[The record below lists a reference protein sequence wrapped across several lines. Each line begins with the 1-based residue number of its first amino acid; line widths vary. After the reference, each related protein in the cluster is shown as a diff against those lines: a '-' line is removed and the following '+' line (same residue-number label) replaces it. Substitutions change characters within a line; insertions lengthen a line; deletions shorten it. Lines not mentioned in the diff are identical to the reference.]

1 MAHTLI
7 VGGTKGLGRVVLR
20 ILAKRG
26 DLVSVI
32 GRSELL
38 SDDRDSGKVDGYQ
51 ADLSDLKSI
60 KQAVNQMVAKNGGI
74 NYCIFL
80 QRYRGKENEW
90 IGELET
96 TLTATKSVVET
107 ILPVFSKGGDKA
119 LLMVSSVFS
128 KYVGEGQSASYHVAK
143 AGLDQLM
150 RFYAL
155 NLGAQGIRCNGVTPF
170 TFLKEESKN
179 FYFDNPQIMKVYEDI
194 IPLSRMATAE
204 DSANAIEFLCSPKA
218 GFITG
223 QNITIDGG
231 LSLVWPESLA
241 RRLMGV

>member
-1 MAHTLI
+1 MTHTLI
-7 VGGTKGLGRVVLR
+7 IGGTKGLGRVVVR
-20 ILAKRG
+20 QIAKRG
-26 DLVSVI
+26 DCVSVF
-32 GRSELL
+32 GRSEVLATDQSTGL
-38 SDDRDSGKVDGYQ
+38 VNSYQVDINDSV
-51 ADLSDLKSI
+51 
-60 KQAVNQMVAKNGGI
+60 AVAASVASLVAKHGPL

-80 QRYRGKENEW
+80 QRYRGKGDDW
-90 IGELET
+90 AGEIQT
-96 TLTATKSVVET
+96 TLTATKNIVEIIT
-107 ILPVFSKGGDKA
+107 PHMVPEGDKA
-119 LLMVSSVFS
+119 LLMVSSVFA
-128 KYVGEGQSASYHVAK
+128 KYVGEGQAASYHVAK
-143 AGLDQLM
+143 AGLEQLM

-170 TFLKEESKN
+170 TFLKEESKK

-194 IPLSRMATAE
+194 IPLSRMATAD

-218 GFITG
+218 GFVTG